1 MRRGM
6 RGGRLGWLW
15 AMLLAMLPVAGVASE
30 DQEQGRAFYLKY
42 CGACHGESGKGDGV
56 VSGFMRPKPTDLT
69 EIARKAGGTFPFV
82 ETMQIIDG
90 RDTRRAHGD
99 PDMPVWGEIFRPPSG
114 ASGDERAQV
123 AGKLLI
129 LTEYLRSIQQ

>member
-1 MRRGM
+1 M
-6 RGGRLGWLW
+6 RGRTRWGRRGWLW
-15 AMLLAMLPVAGVASE
+15 AVVLTLLPAAGVAAE
-30 DQEQGRAFYLKY
+30 DPGQGRALYLKY

-56 VSGFMRPKPTDLT
+56 VSGFMRPQPSDLT
-69 EIARKAGGTFPFV
+69 VIARKAGGKFPFL

-90 RDTRRAHGD
+90 RDMQRAHGD
-99 PDMPVWGEIFRPPSG
+99 PDMPVWGENFRPADG
-114 ASGDERAQV
+114 ASGDQRAQV